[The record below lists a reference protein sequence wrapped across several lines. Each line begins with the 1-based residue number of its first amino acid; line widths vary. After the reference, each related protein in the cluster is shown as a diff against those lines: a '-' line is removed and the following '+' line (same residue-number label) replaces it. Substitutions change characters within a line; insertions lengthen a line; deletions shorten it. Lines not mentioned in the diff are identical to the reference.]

1 MFIILALYQRV
12 DYRQHRRRNKL
23 KRCCVGRR
31 GTHRGFGHG
40 DTSVT
45 HLAGLPTI
53 NMELDDL
60 SQSGIR
66 RIANYSPYLDQLAG
80 FASDMGLKQRSNLVH
95 LEQCLHSEWSLGQN
109 TILSWTSLDD
119 GILILVVP
127 HYAIAE
133 YTASPSNDPRIPA
146 RVSARFVTELIS
158 GSRQLTLT
166 QMQKV
171 ARLLEVEP
179 RFIPLRQP
187 LTDHPVEKEII
198 ERMIRRYGI
207 NYVASRAV
215 TLFDIVGFS
224 LLTPFEQMTQ
234 LNSLSYSLN
243 SAHAK
248 MLEQDV
254 GIDFARSSSG
264 DGFYI
269 WNRDQGL
276 EANVNLYHFMHIVLA
291 DNAIARSKSVSKAV
305 PRLRAC
311 FHVGS
316 CYEFHQA
323 EGLNPTIHN
332 YIVGDVTIELAR
344 MIEAAMPG
352 QILVGDFFAELSGQN
367 GFEES
372 QVNLDAIAFL
382 RRAQGNLSKL
392 SGLELSG
399 ERVSAIKCYL
409 TGERQ
414 GNTGEFDIR
423 RLKIRDKHGLERTAY
438 NAKVNIYRDTAEP
451 ILLGIEDRKLAVNGR
466 IS

>member
-1 MFIILALYQRV
+1 M
-12 DYRQHRRRNKL
+12 D
-23 KRCCVGRR
+23 
-31 GTHRGFGHG
+31 
-40 DTSVT
+40 
-45 HLAGLPTI
+45 
-53 NMELDDL
+53 LDDL

-80 FASDMGLKQRSNLVH
+80 LANDMGLRQRSNLVH
-95 LEQCLHSEWSLGQN
+95 LESCLHDHWSLGQN
-109 TILSWTSLDD
+109 YILSWAPLDD
-119 GILILVVP
+119 GLLILVVP

-133 YTASPSNDPRIPA
+133 YTAAPADDPRLPQ
-146 RVSARFVTELIS
+146 RVSATFITELIS
-158 GSRQLTLT
+158 GERQLSIA
-166 QMQKV
+166 QIQKV
-171 ARLLEVEP
+171 AKLLDIEP
-179 RFIPLRQP
+179 TFIALRQP
-187 LTDHPVEKEII
+187 LTGHAAETQII
-198 ERMIRRYGI
+198 EKMIHRYGV

-269 WNRDQGL
+269 WNRDHGL

-291 DNAIARSKSVSKAV
+291 DNAIARSKAVSRAV

-323 EGLNPTIHN
+323 EGLNPTIHDF
-332 YIVGDVTIELAR
+332 IVGDVTIELAR

-352 QILVGDFFAELSGQN
+352 QILVGEFVAEASAQPHGE
-367 GFEES
+367 EES
-372 QVNLDAIAFL
+372 QESLDAVRFL
-382 RRAQGNLSKL
+382 QRAQGNLSKL

-399 ERVSAIKCYL
+399 EKVTAIKCYL

-414 GNTGEFDIR
+414 ENGDFSIR
-423 RLKIRDKHGLERTAY
+423 RLQIKDKHGLTRTVF
-438 NAKVNIYRDTAEP
+438 NAKVNIYRELAQP
-451 ILLGIEDRKLAVNGR
+451 ILLGIEDKKLAPA
-466 IS
+466 